1 MTSKDQLDFVVKL
14 VTALVLIAAGALL
27 ALSPYWPAQIV
38 GVFLLGAM
46 YTHTVE
52 LQHQCLHHS
61 AFLNSRLHRVVGIP
75 LGIPLFVGYSHYRIR
90 HLQHHKY
97 LGTPQ
102 DTEFFGFD
110 TRQPVTW
117 GALLREMFNF
127 GRILMVFGEM
137 ARSVRGTW
145 AYDMGEVPERRRR
158 EVMSEYRVMALCLL
172 AAVAAACA
180 GFHEQ
185 VLLLWALPLVVAVPL
200 HFIVE
205 LPEHI
210 LCDNSSTDV
219 LRNTRT
225 ITGSRFSTWYTNG
238 NNLHVEHHA
247 AMSVPINRL
256 PERHPVASELAL
268 HTHRSYPAFFRLVAR
283 EAQRNR
289 KAGRAAG
296 HSQ

>member
-1 MTSKDQLDFVVKL
+1 MI
-14 VTALVLIAAGALL
+14 ALVLTAAGVLL
-27 ALSPYWPAQIV
+27 ALSPYWPARIG

-61 AFLNSRLHRVVGIP
+61 AFLRPRLHRIIGIP

-90 HLQHHKY
+90 HLQHHRY

-102 DTEFFGFD
+102 DSEFFGFD
-110 TRQPVTW
+110 TRKPVTW
-117 GALLREMFNF
+117 GALFREMFNF
-127 GRILMVFGEM
+127 GRILVVLGEVV
-137 ARSVRGTW
+137 RSIRGTW
-145 AYDMGEVPERRRR
+145 AYDLGEIPERRRR
-158 EVMSEYRVMALCLL
+158 EVMSEYRIMGLCLL
-172 AAVAAACA
+172 AAVAASFA
-180 GFHEQ
+180 GFGEQ
-185 VLLLWALPLVVAVPL
+185 VLLLWALPLLVAVPL

-256 PERHPVASELAL
+256 PERHSMAREMAV
-268 HTHRSYPAFFRLVAR
+268 HTHRGYPAFFRLIAQ

-289 KAGRAAG
+289 KAGRTAG
-296 HSQ
+296 AGQ